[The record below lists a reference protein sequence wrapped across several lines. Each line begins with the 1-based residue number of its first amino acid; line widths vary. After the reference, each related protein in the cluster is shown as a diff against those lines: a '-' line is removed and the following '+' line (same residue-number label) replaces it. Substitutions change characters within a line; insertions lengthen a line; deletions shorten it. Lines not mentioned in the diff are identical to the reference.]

1 MPRLKKLLRRLGTRL
16 GGSPIVRLLTSGQFA
31 IYSAGNCVSLLGTWM
46 QRIGCSLLVWNMTES
61 TFWLGILA
69 AADLLPTLFIGPF
82 AGAAA
87 DRWDTLRLN
96 RICQAVL
103 TAVAALMTI
112 LIVCG
117 FLSLTMLIALVA
129 LQGCVI
135 ALSQPA
141 RLALVQELVAR
152 EDIPAAVAINSMNVN
167 LARLVGPAIA
177 GLMVVHFDV
186 AWVFLLNAIVT
197 AIFVATLGVIATV
210 RNTERAFGRN
220 VLADIV
226 AGFRYLIADRGMRV
240 MLFLLLIGGVT
251 IRSVAEMLPA
261 FAAEHFSQAATGLA
275 VLTSTMAL
283 GSILAG
289 FSMGTYLVTSR
300 LPQQIILSWLLS
312 AIAVIGFALAPH
324 SWLLSS
330 CAMAMGF
337 FTSLALIG
345 TQTFVQLR
353 APPPM
358 RGRAL
363 SVHGL
368 LFRASPSLGALMLG
382 FASDLFR
389 LTVPAVA
396 SGGIMLLVALVFL
409 PSAKQFGS
417 GLSRDDR

>member
-1 MPRLKKLLRRLGTRL
+1 MADPTGSSTCPSMPRLKKLLRRLGTRL
-16 GGSPIVRLLTSGQFA
+16 SGSPIVRLLTSGQFA

-103 TAVAALMTI
+103 MAVAALMTI

-261 FAAEHFSQAATGLA
+261 FAAEHFS
-275 VLTSTMAL
+275 
-283 GSILAG
+283 
-289 FSMGTYLVTSR
+289 R
-300 LPQQIILSWLLS
+300 LP
-312 AIAVIGFALAPH
+312 
-324 SWLLSS
+324 
-330 CAMAMGF
+330 
-337 FTSLALIG
+337 
-345 TQTFVQLR
+345 
-353 APPPM
+353 
-358 RGRAL
+358 RG
-363 SVHGL
+363 
-368 LFRASPSLGALMLG
+368 SP
-382 FASDLFR
+382 F
-389 LTVPAVA
+389 
-396 SGGIMLLVALVFL
+396 
-409 PSAKQFGS
+409 
-417 GLSRDDR
+417 

>member
-1 MPRLKKLLRRLGTRL
+1 MDAEDRLQPPCLEHDG
-16 GGSPIVRLLTSGQFA
+16 IDV
-31 IYSAGNCVSLLGTWM
+31 
-46 QRIGCSLLVWNMTES
+46 LV
-61 TFWLGILA
+61 GILA

-103 TAVAALMTI
+103 MAVAALMTI

-167 LARLVGPAIA
+167 LARLIGPAIA

-197 AIFVATLGVIATV
+197 AIFVATLRFIATV

-226 AGFRYLIADRGMRV
+226 AGFRYLIP
-240 MLFLLLIGGVT
+240 I
-251 IRSVAEMLPA
+251 
-261 FAAEHFSQAATGLA
+261 AAC
-275 VLTSTMAL
+275 V
-283 GSILAG
+283 
-289 FSMGTYLVTSR
+289 
-300 LPQQIILSWLLS
+300 
-312 AIAVIGFALAPH
+312 
-324 SWLLSS
+324 S
-330 CAMAMGF
+330 CC
-337 FTSLALIG
+337 SCC
-345 TQTFVQLR
+345 
-353 APPPM
+353 
-358 RGRAL
+358 
-363 SVHGL
+363 
-368 LFRASPSLGALMLG
+368 
-382 FASDLFR
+382 
-389 LTVPAVA
+389 
-396 SGGIMLLVALVFL
+396 
-409 PSAKQFGS
+409 
-417 GLSRDDR
+417 

>member
-1 MPRLKKLLRRLGTRL
+1 M
-16 GGSPIVRLLTSGQFA
+16 
-31 IYSAGNCVSLLGTWM
+31 SLLGTWM

-69 AADLLPTLFIGPF
+69 TADLLPTLFIGPF

-289 FSMGTYLVTSR
+289 FSIGTYLVTSR

-312 AIAVIGFALAPH
+312 ASP
-324 SWLLSS
+324 
-330 CAMAMGF
+330 
-337 FTSLALIG
+337 SLALPLPRIPG
-345 TQTFVQLR
+345 FCRPARWQWGFSPR
-353 APPPM
+353 
-358 RGRAL
+358 
-363 SVHGL
+363 
-368 LFRASPSLGALMLG
+368 SPSLEHRPLSSYALR
-382 FASDLFR
+382 R
-389 LTVPAVA
+389 LCA
-396 SGGIMLLVALVFL
+396 G
-409 PSAKQFGS
+409 
-417 GLSRDDR
+417 GLSVFMACSSGPVPRSAP